1 MSGSDENFI
10 ESELESKSEKDKDV
24 MKYKNKKRSTVIY
37 FPTNLSKRPIGGNDR
52 EKNSQSIDDLD
63 KGAGADI
70 QR

>member
-10 ESELESKSEKDKDV
+10 ESELENKDKGV